1 MVAAMISD
9 RALRPIV
16 LLFAALSVATIVA
29 SMRGD
34 SGTNTA
40 SRLATMD
47 ALVHD
52 GTFIIDHSVFVFT
65 LDKVMRDG
73 HFYSSKPPLWSTVG
87 AGVYWVINRTTGQS
101 LRVAAS
107 RPRAVWMLTL
117 ILGLGP
123 HLVLL
128 LYAFRLL
135 RVWTQDHLAILGAF
149 ACFAL
154 GWLGVGYAVSINNHT
169 PAATLLLM
177 AFYYA
182 HRAKRGEGS
191 RRAWWLCGLCAGLAP
206 TIDLSAIFV
215 SSALALYLLRHD
227 WRTTLSHF
235 ALAALPPLALHFVL
249 TYLASGGLEPVY
261 LHHELYHYA
270 GSYWNAPMGIDAL
283 HEPRSLYLFH
293 MLLGHH
299 GLLTMTPV
307 LWLAL
312 VGLGREFGR
321 AHPRRLEALV
331 VAGSLVALVVFY
343 LFTTT
348 NYGGLCVGFRWL
360 LPAVPLLLLYVAS
373 FITTARHRLLAVA
386 LVAIFLVVNS
396 YSLWDALATPWQ
408 VSRWQ
413 MQLAALGFSSPT

>member
-1 MVAAMISD
+1 MISA
-9 RALRPIV
+9 RTLRWIV
-16 LLFAALSVATIVA
+16 LLFASLSVVVVTA
-29 SMRGD
+29 STRGEPGAN
-34 SGTNTA
+34 SA
-40 SRLATMD
+40 SRLATID

-52 GTFIIDHSVFVFT
+52 GTFSIDHSAFVFT
-65 LDKVMRDG
+65 VDKVMRDG

-87 AGVYWVINRTTGQS
+87 AGIYWVINHTTGLS
-101 LRVAAS
+101 LRVAGA
-107 RPRAVWMLTL
+107 RAPTVWILTL

-123 HLVLL
+123 HLLLL

-135 RVWTQDHLAILGAF
+135 RMWTQDHLAILGAF

-169 PAATLLLM
+169 PTATLLLM

-182 HRAKRGEGS
+182 YRAKHGLGS

-206 TIDLSAIFV
+206 TIDLSALFV

-227 WRTTLSHF
+227 WRATLSRF
-235 ALAALPPLALHFVL
+235 ALAALVPLSVHFVL
-249 TYLASGGLEPVY
+249 TYLASGGLTPVY
-261 LHHELYHYA
+261 LRRDLYHYA
-270 GSYWNAPMGIDAL
+270 GSYWNAPVGIDAL
-283 HEPRSLYLFH
+283 DESRALYLFH

-312 VGLGREFGR
+312 VGLGCELSR
-321 AHPRRLEALV
+321 AAPRRPEALV

-343 LFTTT
+343 LFTTK

-360 LPAVPLLLLYVAS
+360 LPAVPLLLLYVAN
-373 FITTARHRLLAVA
+373 FVAAARRRRLAVV
-386 LVAIFLVVNS
+386 LVAILLVVNT
-396 YSLWDALATPWQ
+396 YSLRDALVTPWQ

-413 MQLAALGFSSPT
+413 TQLAALGFSSPT